1 VYAGSLNS
9 GRLYSQATAMTRFYA
24 KPMLLIGI
32 YSHILPLLLGLLYL
46 AEKGIL
52 KLLEQLLL
60 IFKFMFFASFINIL
74 VLLSL
79 SFAEF
84 DEKKPFALQGKFY
97 LSKAGWIRKP

>member
-1 VYAGSLNS
+1 
-9 GRLYSQATAMTRFYA
+9 MTRFYA
-24 KPMLLIGI
+24 KPMLLIGT
-32 YSHILPLLLGLLYL
+32 YSRILPLLLGLLYL

-52 KLLEQLLL
+52 KLLELSDLCS
-60 IFKFMFFASFINIL
+60 FASFINIL
-74 VLLSL
+74 VLRSL